1 LSTKAWLVGGVVA
14 AGLALGASARADG
27 FRVEEV
33 PSVTSVELSKLQPGT
48 ILFSDHGKDPLA
60 DPNTGLFRFEDWARE
75 RPVEKQQL
83 SLYPGFVEP
92 TVPVTAHGVTKQVK
106 QKLHVYVVEARFL
119 IPRPASAI
127 DLKRYATVAFLE
139 RIDPAIK
146 HKRIGPE
153 DAAPFKVPELAANRL
168 PDRRWCEPAGQTLC
182 IQSRYDLEGKLPLGI
197 RLANKLEEGTKKIAE
212 FLEFQSELRVLP
224 TAAVD
229 QAALAKL
236 TGLSTPVAGVLE
248 QSIFDVNQVMQSGK
262 FLAVIQPHPADPA
275 KTVATAFLALDVKT
289 SVFERKKQYEN
300 VPVLRNLVPAQVLAG
315 KSSFNSGSSLSAGLP
330 TFSRNRLKA
339 IAEIL
344 QRE

>member
-1 LSTKAWLVGGVVA
+1 MRAAFVA
-14 AGLALGASARADG
+14 ALVLCAPARAEG

-33 PSVTSVELSKLQPGT
+33 PSVTSVDPARLQPET
-48 ILFSDHGKDPLA
+48 ILFSDHGKDSLA

-75 RPVEKQQL
+75 RPAEKQLL
-83 SLYPGFVEP
+83 SLYPAFVEP
-92 TVPVTAHGVTKQVK
+92 VVAVTAHGVTKQVK

-119 IPRPASAI
+119 VPRPASAI
-127 DLKRYATVAFLE
+127 DLKRYATLAFLE

-146 HKRIGPE
+146 HKRIGPD
-153 DAAPFKVPELAANRL
+153 DAMPFKVAELAASRL
-168 PDRRWCEPAGQTLC
+168 PDRRWCHPAGETLC
-182 IQSRYDLEGKLPLGI
+182 IQSRYELEGKLPLGI
-197 RLANKLEEGTKKIAE
+197 RLANKLEEGGKKIAE

-224 TAAVD
+224 PAAID
-229 QAALAKL
+229 QASLAKL

-262 FLAVIQPHPADPA
+262 FLAVIQPHPADPG
-275 KTVATAFLALDVKT
+275 KTVATAFLALAVKT

-315 KSSFNSGSSLSAGLP
+315 KSSFNAGSSLSAGLP
-330 TFSRNRLKA
+330 AFSRNRLKA
-339 IAEIL
+339 IAEML